1 MKKLPV
7 IFLITALIVS
17 AADFEVAS
25 KLPKGRIYKA
35 GSEIPVTIS
44 WKCPEGYA
52 ISGWK
57 IGAYMP
63 SLPYKFAEETNQK
76 VSVNKDPK
84 WSSVTL
90 VPWKWLL
97 NKEERAKLSTL
108 DVSFDTKGWPKGD
121 YRLQCTVLIRVN
133 DKPEVKTD
141 KYISTNFIFTLE

>member
-1 MKKLPV
+1 MKKLSI

-17 AADFEVAS
+17 AADFEVGS
-25 KLPKGRIYKA
+25 KLPKGQIYKA
-35 GSEIPVTIS
+35 GSEIPLTIS

-52 ISGWK
+52 LSAWK
-57 IGAYMP
+57 IGAYLP
-63 SLPYKFAEETNQK
+63 SLPYRFAEDTNHK
-76 VSVNKDPK
+76 VSVSKDPK
-84 WSSVTL
+84 WSSVTP
-90 VPWKWLL
+90 VPWKWL

-121 YRLQCTVLIRVN
+121 YRLQCTLLIRVH